1 MQDDIKKV
9 IEDIYINGDIELF
22 TSKCRKKVDFLD
34 ELMEKLKNK
43 SENIERFVDSN
54 EPSSEIRI
62 TVNRCSFSEGE
73 VEYVSLLQI
82 NKVIKYFYLQDE
94 FSIDSPDP
102 DGMDSYLTGFRN
114 EPYSKK
120 QFDIDEMICNYLT
133 EKGYSRLYINDM
145 DEVYPGIKKFK
156 DREEINQMTVG
167 NALFMDMWE
176 LCNND

>member
-1 MQDDIKKV
+1 MHDDIKKA
-9 IEDIYINGDIELF
+9 IEDIYINGDTELF

-43 SENIERFVDSN
+43 SESIERFVDLN

-62 TVNRCSFSEGE
+62 IVNRCSFSEGE
-73 VEYVSLLQI
+73 IEYVSLLQI
-82 NKVIKYFYLQDE
+82 NKIVKYFYLQDE

-102 DGMDSYLTGFRN
+102 DGMDSYLAGFRN

-156 DREEINQMTVG
+156 DREETNQMTVG
-167 NALFMDMWE
+167 NALFMYMCE
-176 LCNND
+176 LCKSD

>member
-9 IEDIYINGDIELF
+9 IEDIYVNGDIELF
-22 TSKCRKKVDFLD
+22 ISKCRGKVDFLD
-34 ELMEKLKNK
+34 ELLEKLKNK

-62 TVNRCSFSEGE
+62 IVNRCSFSEGE

-82 NKVIKYFYLQDE
+82 NKIVKYFYLQDE

-102 DGMDSYLTGFRN
+102 DGMDSYLTGFGN

-120 QFDIDEMICNYLT
+120 QFDIDEIICNYLT
-133 EKGYSRLYINDM
+133 KKGYSRLYINDM
-145 DEVYPGIKKFK
+145 DEVYPGIKKIK
-156 DREEINQMTVG
+156 DRKETNQMTVG

>member
-1 MQDDIKKV
+1 M
-9 IEDIYINGDIELF
+9 
-22 TSKCRKKVDFLD
+22 
-34 ELMEKLKNK
+34 
-43 SENIERFVDSN
+43 
-54 EPSSEIRI
+54 
-62 TVNRCSFSEGE
+62 
-73 VEYVSLLQI
+73 LQI